1 MITQRLYSSYSC
13 DRKHDEKMNIQ
24 VRQSDSQKK
33 IAILD
38 KKLSFE
44 KFSSV
49 NVNKRPRFELMIYG
63 LQARYMYNNH

>member
-1 MITQRLYSSYSC
+1 MITQRLYSC
-13 DRKHDEKMNIQ
+13 DRKHDEE
-24 VRQSDSQKK
+24 DEYTSQIVEKK

-49 NVNKRPRFELMIYG
+49 NVNKRPRFELMICG
-63 LQARYMYNNH
+63 LQAWYMYNNH